1 MSDFLQALK
10 VQMRVINAFILRE
23 TRTRFG
29 RSQLGYFWALFEPL
43 AYILSM
49 IGVFWMLDRGTPLPG
64 VHLLVFFFAGL
75 MPWLMFS
82 KILSAVSGGIESNR
96 ALLTYPQVKSID
108 IVIARSVL
116 EFVTL
121 LLVGVIYLI
130 GVSYAGFMNSSI
142 ENMLGVL
149 VYLFMAA
156 LLGVGGGLVSGVI
169 KLYFSNWGAFQSI
182 LIRVMFFTS
191 GKFFLAD
198 TLPPTLREWLWY
210 NPMLHITEGFRS
222 AFFPGFESRFVDP
235 GYPLFCIL
243 LLLFLGLASERV
255 SRNKLM
261 RV

>member
-1 MSDFLQALK
+1 
-10 VQMRVINAFILRE
+10 
-23 TRTRFG
+23 
-29 RSQLGYFWALFEPL
+29 
-43 AYILSM
+43 
-49 IGVFWMLDRGTPLPG
+49 
-64 VHLLVFFFAGL
+64 
-75 MPWLMFS
+75 
-82 KILSAVSGGIESNR
+82 
-96 ALLTYPQVKSID
+96 
-108 IVIARSVL
+108 
-116 EFVTL
+116 
-121 LLVGVIYLI
+121 
-130 GVSYAGFMNSSI
+130 VSYAGFMNSSI

-198 TLPPTLREWLWY
+198 TLPPTLQEWLWY